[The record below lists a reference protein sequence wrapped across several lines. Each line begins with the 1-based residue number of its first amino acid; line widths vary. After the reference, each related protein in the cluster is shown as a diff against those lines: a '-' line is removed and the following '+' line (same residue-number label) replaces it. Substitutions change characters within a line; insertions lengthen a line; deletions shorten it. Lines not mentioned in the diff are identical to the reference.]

1 VTNPPALTIVI
12 PVYNAAATLPRT
24 FASLGCIAAAHRR
37 AVEIVV
43 VNDGSTDESQEAI
56 DRAAEG
62 DGADGAGR
70 DFQWQR
76 LSQANGGLSRARNAA
91 LAAARG
97 EWLFFLDADDE
108 LVCDPVPAIER
119 NSRHS
124 CLGFGV
130 EFRRPNGRVWRRVG
144 PRLATAENWLDVLSS
159 ENPYQP
165 SSLVFKRE
173 HVKHPFDI
181 DVDVVNDWLFWVKN
195 HGIFREMKTLDQVI
209 AHIHMHENNMSAQY
223 ERAGHYRS
231 LVAERAAALYADRL
245 TRKQKNNFFLQNQ
258 IGKLQRRMRIPPSA
272 FLSLPCD
279 PLLYS
284 KFWVYAVSSLCG
296 FKATPYQA
304 LFR

>member
-1 VTNPPALTIVI
+1 MNVVRNSVVLSIVI
-12 PVYNAAATLPRT
+12 PVYNAEATLPRT
-24 FASLGCIAAAHRR
+24 FASLACIGPAHRK

-43 VNDGSTDESQEAI
+43 VNDGSTDRSQEVI
-56 DRAAEG
+56 DRSVEAGAAG
-62 DGADGAGR
+62 DGFHR
-70 DFQWQR
+70 QL

-108 LVCDPVPAIER
+108 LVLDPIPLIERHSRQSAIGFAIEYQR
-119 NSRHS
+119 AD
-124 CLGFGV
+124 G
-130 EFRRPNGRVWRRVG
+130 RRWRRVG
-144 PRLATAENWLDVLSS
+144 PRLTTSANWLDVLSS

-173 HVKHPFDI
+173 CVERPFDV
-181 DVDVVNDWLFWVKN
+181 DVDVVNDWLFWVEN
-195 HGIFREMKTLDQVI
+195 HRIFHEMKTLDQVI
-209 AHIHMHENNMSAQY
+209 AHIHMHENNMSAHY

-245 TRKQKNNFFLQNQ
+245 TRKQKNNLFLQNQ
-258 IGKLQRRMRIPPSA
+258 IGKLQRQMRIPPST
-272 FLSLPCD
+272 FISLPCD